1 MEIEIAAQSFL
12 DSVERLRGL
21 PHAFALAQPAAF
33 GPAPTLNGS
42 PTRGMPNRDNE
53 EQEQAVRHSGGED
66 RGTKRRGQG
75 LNSAAIQDEIE
86 AEIQIKILGK
96 VFHPGEYQISDLH
109 GEHLAICIAGA
120 TCYGQL
126 INARCIL
133 KRKVQVGGR
142 SSHGS
147 PTFCSSEE
155 GLAEDCIPDSD
166 GEEEA
171 CGDRELGAQ
180 SCRDDGQV
188 KSRRTLQVTDRR
200 GEDDRTGR
208 KTVEGT
214 RRSLN
219 MSPLGPPDCT
229 PDRGHG
235 LTLPTAASR
244 GKEGN
249 HRIVTREPYDPA
261 PESVDLFA
269 SDAENQLSDNP
280 RKAHHAFQMSRE
292 EMEKVRSRSGE
303 RLHASSAS
311 HSHARQ
317 DAQDHRGA
325 QADGTAGVKR
335 PGKKGGWGGVSAIY
349 DLPDSDEQRAD
360 RDESPNIFEDDTP
373 ALARASTGMQEEEDG
388 EEEEGQR
395 EEQWREEE
403 VSGRGKRTRKQEV
416 ITTKAQ
422 AKRSKIS
429 PTIASD
435 PPPTISQLRCS
446 REARGSHRRAD
457 DRLLSPPSASR
468 QLGSCT
474 EGEAETS
481 PGETQQSLRVA
492 GKGNKTPTAGKGHET
507 PSAGKG
513 LKTPSACKVE
523 KNGAGREPRTSPA
536 EKQHEASPSAD
547 ADGGSP
553 MTRRRGSP
561 TKKGAIKPCILLV
574 GFAGDELDDLN
585 RKVKDLGGE
594 VAQHPEKCSHI
605 VALRLKTSFKL
616 LAALVLGHKLVLSRD
631 WVDKSH
637 KKKTWQ
643 DEETFWLKDRQT
655 EERHNF
661 NLQRRCKE
669 ASPLL
674 FKNIH
679 FTLSNDFPM
688 KEEEA
693 KFLIEKAGG
702 TLRKKGTE
710 GSIQLVGAEGKSSKA
725 GGGRR
730 KFTVDFIRDSIL
742 QNKLMWSSGVVA

>member
-403 VSGRGKRTRKQEV
+403 
-416 ITTKAQ
+416 

-435 PPPTISQLRCS
+435 PPPTISQL
-446 REARGSHRRAD
+446 SHRRAD

-547 ADGGSP
+547 ADGGGGALVLLEATELSSRLADDSEEGKSYEEGSDKAGARAEEDKVDRDENKDEQDRAA
-553 MTRRRGSP
+553 TRERE
-561 TKKGAIKPCILLV
+561 CILLV

-669 ASPLL
+669 
-674 FKNIH
+674 
-679 FTLSNDFPM
+679 
-688 KEEEA
+688 EEA

-730 KFTVDFIRDSIL
+730 KFTVEYVD
-742 QNKLMWSSGVVA
+742 KEEKAGK